1 METISGLTNWRLTV
15 RREKN
20 GVTILRAVTCDENA
34 ALPDEIFGLPVTG
47 LSDRALAHGAKPA
60 PGEEVRVLGGAES
73 EDWDNRSIRS
83 LTLPRGLQSVGDY
96 AFMNLRRMETLRF
109 FDGVRT
115 FGSASFMNCRLF
127 SRVELTRVSHEQGP
141 ALASLVQSL
150 PQELDVTIHR
160 ADGAT
165 LRLIFPEYFENYTEN
180 SPAHHFELKIV
191 GGGYAYHGVFR
202 AKKLAAADYDALW
215 RDYVAA
221 EHEEESALRLAFYR
235 LHWPAELSDRAREQY
250 ASHLRMNLREA
261 LCFALHERDAHGLR
275 LLLELGVP
283 DANALEFAL
292 NESRALRFTE
302 ATALLLEQR
311 RKTPGTGKTKKF
323 EL

>member
-15 RREKN
+15 RREET
-20 GVTILRAVTCDENA
+20 GVTILRALTCDENA
-34 ALPDEIFGLPVTG
+34 ALPDEIFGLPVTS

-60 PGEEVRVLGGAES
+60 EGEEVTVLGGAEGA
-73 EDWDNRSIRS
+73 DWDNRNITA

-127 SRVELTRVSHEQGP
+127 SRVELTRISHEQGP
-141 ALASLVQSL
+141 ALAAIL
-150 PQELDVTIHR
+150 PQELDVTIHNV
-160 ADGAT
+160 DGST

-202 AKKLAAADYDALW
+202 TKQLAVSDYDALW
-215 RDYVAA
+215 RGYLAG
-221 EHEEESALRLAFYR
+221 EHEEESALRLAFFR
-235 LHWPAELSDRAREQY
+235 LRWPVELSDRAREQY
-250 ASHLRMNLREA
+250 ASWLRLHLREA
-261 LCFALHERDAHGLR
+261 LRFALHERDARGLR

-283 DANALEFAL
+283 DADVLEFAL
-292 NESRALRFTE
+292 ADARALRFTE

-311 RKTPGTGKTKKF
+311 RGQAGAGRRKKF

>member
-1 METISGLTNWRLTV
+1 MRLRRMRNAET
-15 RREKN
+15 
-20 GVTILRAVTCDENA
+20 AF
-34 ALPDEIFGLPVTG
+34 P
-47 LSDRALAHGAKPA
+47 
-60 PGEEVRVLGGAES
+60 
-73 EDWDNRSIRS
+73 
-83 LTLPRGLQSVGDY
+83 TLPADG
-96 AFMNLRRMETLRF
+96 FPMNLRAIGNRPYLTAV
-109 FDGVRT
+109 VRT
-115 FGSASFMNCRLF
+115 LS
-127 SRVELTRVSHEQGP
+127 
-141 ALASLVQSL
+141 
-150 PQELDVTIHR
+150 QELDVIVR
-160 ADGAT
+160 NADGAV
-165 LRLIFPEYFENYTEN
+165 LRLIFPEYIENYTEN

-235 LHWPAELSDRAREQY
+235 LRWPAELSDRAREQY

-283 DANALEFAL
+283 DANALDFAM
-292 NESRALRFTE
+292 NESRTLRFTE

-311 RKTPGTGKTKKF
+311 RGQAGAGRKKTF